1 LREHSAVHIRLLAV
15 GERQPAWVDD
25 AFRNYAGRFPRQW
38 KFRLDVIATA
48 KRSKSEDAQ
57 RAIDWEGE
65 QLLARIAPD
74 EQVVLLDEK
83 GSQPG
88 SQDLARKVSAWQA
101 DGRDLCFVIGGPD
114 GVSKHCRDRAGFVW
128 SLSNLTLPHG
138 LARVIFA
145 EQMYRAWSLLS
156 GHPYHRS

>member
-1 LREHSAVHIRLLAV
+1 MHIRLLAV
-15 GERQPAWVDD
+15 GERQPAWVDE
-25 AFRNYAGRFPRQW
+25 AFRDYTGRYPPQW

-48 KRSKSEDAQ
+48 KRSRSDDAQ
-57 RAIDWEGE
+57 RAREAEGE
-65 QLLARIAPD
+65 QILGKIAAN

-83 GSQPG
+83 GQQPA
-88 SQDLARKVSAWQA
+88 SRDLAGRLSAWQA

-114 GVSKHCRDRAGFVW
+114 GVSQTCRGRADFVW

-138 LARVIFA
+138 LARVLFA
-145 EQMYRAWSLLS
+145 EQMYRAWSLLT